1 MLQLNGTAQYAIN
14 SQSQGE
20 VCSES
25 EGSSWSRMIGRIQ
38 ILVMDM
44 DLATNHMD
52 DYNMKQL
59 MRVNVSVNVSVNPSA
74 GVN

>member
-14 SQSQGE
+14 SQSQRE